1 MIEKIILDYL
11 NQKMT
16 EPAYMEEPENQ
27 PAEYMRIELQGA
39 SVTDHVKSAVI
50 TVQSY
55 GSSMYR
61 AAQISHEMVGHML
74 SSVECREIARCSLNS
89 EYCFTD
95 QATHRYRYQAVFDI
109 VYF

>member
-11 NQKMT
+11 NSKMQI
-16 EPAYMEEPENQ
+16 PAYMEEPEDP
-27 PAEYMRIELQGA
+27 PAEYLRIELQGA
-39 SVTDHVKSAVI
+39 NIVDHVKSAVI

-55 GSSMYR
+55 GNSMYR
-61 AAQISHEMVGHML
+61 AAVISHEMVEHML
-74 SSVECREIARCSLNS
+74 ASVECNEIARCALNS

-95 QATHRYRYQAVFDI
+95 EETHRYRYQAVFDI

>member
-16 EPAYMEEPENQ
+16 EPVYMEEPENP
-27 PAEYMRIELQGA
+27 PAEYLRVELQGA
-39 SVTDHVKSAVI
+39 SVVDHVKSAVI

-61 AAQISHEMVGHML
+61 AAQISHEMVAHML
-74 SSVECREIARCSLNS
+74 RSIEFKGIAKCSLNS
-89 EYCFTD
+89 EYCFTETS
-95 QATHRYRYQAVFDI
+95 THRYRYQAVFDI